1 MADIETISES
11 VSGLPNGD
19 PWALP
24 AVVMLDGRPALLA
37 RIAEYERRYGISS
50 GDLGDAIDRGE
61 LEETFEITRW
71 LIDYDL
77 LASVAEE

>member
-24 AVVMLDGRPALLA
+24 SVVMLDGRPALLA

-50 GDLGDAIDRGE
+50 VDLGDAIDRGE